1 MISVSARS
9 LILGKKLGLLLGLVL
24 CLLLCQTRGIAQPAG
39 AKSPVKLFGKVD
51 VLATYCAGSGITLE
65 SIQLPARI
73 MKVRPGSPAFHAG
86 VAEGDQVLSG
96 SIEGN
101 RLELKIS
108 REGREYLVKLRARA
122 DRLPRKDLGVSRS
135 NLTNWKVVVLADR
148 SGSMTRDL
156 GTSGISRWRWVSDQI
171 ESLAREL
178 EKASGEHLDLG
189 LFNQSYKYYR
199 NLSADQLTDTISST
213 VATGESELAPL
224 LKDALDSYFKGE
236 DRRPLL
242 LAIITDGK
250 TAGKDTVRA
259 IVRDAA
265 AKADRSR
272 LRLVFFQTGYSEE
285 GARFMDTLND
295 REKSVVRT
303 VLFETLGDSGL
314 LGGLRK
320 ALD

>member
-1 MISVSARS
+1 M
-9 LILGKKLGLLLGLVL
+9 VL
-24 CLLLCQTRGIAQPAG
+24 CMTSCMILCMVPASAES
-39 AKSPVKLFGKVD
+39 AKKPVKLFGKVD

-73 MKVRPGSPAFHAG
+73 LKVRPGSPAFHAG

-108 REGREYLVKLRARA
+108 REGKEYLVRLRARP
-122 DRLPRKDLGVSRS
+122 DRLGASSDNS
-135 NLTNWKVVVLADR
+135 NLAGNAKELTKWKVVVLADR

-199 NLSADQLTDTISST
+199 NISARQLTDTISST
-213 VATGESELAPL
+213 VATGESELSPL

-250 TAGKDTVRA
+250 TAGKDTVRT

-265 AKADRSR
+265 ARADRSR

-285 GARFMDTLND
+285 GARFMDTLSD